1 MSEREQLLTR
11 ARQVADSRMIAG
23 VHYTGDTLAG
33 SALGDL
39 IFTAT
44 PSQTKVP
51 SGPQYRG
58 GERQNSDKL
67 VHQVR
72 GRYTGHGL
80 GALMPNRTRR
90 FREIN

>member
-39 IFTAT
+39 IFTQLRAK
-44 PSQTKVP
+44 PKF
-51 SGPQYRG
+51 
-58 GERQNSDKL
+58 RQDLSTAVEKDRIPTN
-67 VHQVR
+67 
-72 GRYTGHGL
+72 
-80 GALMPNRTRR
+80 
-90 FREIN
+90 